1 MDYKKMFK
9 LVEVPKGYII
19 KKYKAK
25 DTVVVV
31 PDTIDDKKV
40 VAIDDIAFMNK
51 QIEEIV
57 ITENV
62 IAIGERAFCECKY
75 LKKVTLGSKVTIGRF
90 AFYGCESLADENGF
104 IIVGG
109 VLFDYLGK
117 ETNVHIPDGVRIVD
131 DSAFERVKKT
141 LEAVELPNSVE
152 ELRCNA
158 FYKCR
163 KLRTVT
169 MNSERINLEASS
181 FEDCDSLVD
190 DDGFIIFDD
199 LLCAYRDEKAEK
211 VYIPGRVKRISKGA
225 LESARNLKEV
235 IISEGVETIDK
246 YAFFFAGFEVMH
258 IPESVKSIGEK
269 AFVGCSKLRITA
281 PHGSYA
287 IEYAIQNNIPFEEI

>member
-1 MDYKKMFK
+1 MREIGRKIVMDYKKMFK

-40 VAIDDIAFMNK
+40 VAIDEIAFMNK

-90 AFYGCESLADENGF
+90 AFCGCESLADENGF

-131 DSAFERVKKT
+131 DSVFERVKKT

-169 MNSERINLEASS
+169 MNSERINL
-181 FEDCDSLVD
+181 
-190 DDGFIIFDD
+190 
-199 LLCAYRDEKAEK
+199 
-211 VYIPGRVKRISKGA
+211 
-225 LESARNLKEV
+225 
-235 IISEGVETIDK
+235 
-246 YAFFFAGFEVMH
+246 
-258 IPESVKSIGEK
+258 
-269 AFVGCSKLRITA
+269 
-281 PHGSYA
+281 
-287 IEYAIQNNIPFEEI
+287 